1 MRLTEQQSEKLLSYA
16 KSFNVD
22 RSLAKRMIEMAE
34 RSVREW
40 ECEHGM
46 FLTPVESGC
55 LLKVVRA
62 IPEVWATSWGG
73 YDDAERCVIVCC
85 HEDMVESESTVLDG
99 IADNFVVVKLLGD
112 FSGGKVRHGD
122 FLGAVLH
129 GAGLKRECIG
139 DVMVLE
145 ERGAQVIATR
155 QGGEIISQS
164 VSQVANVKVEAQLA
178 SLKELEAVERRTK
191 QITSVENSLRIDAV
205 LSGGLGTSRTKM
217 SELCASGLVRR
228 NYAEL
233 RSASKSVQRGDVL
246 SVRGLGKIRVDDW
259 SETRKGRFRVTMTRF
274 I

>member
-112 FSGGKVRHGD
+112 FSGGKGKCVMKS
-122 FLGAVLH
+122 VLRCD
-129 GAGLKRECIG
+129 GGRLFCMLTFCDTDCLCVLFSETWGLSRGCVAWSGVETRVHRGCNGTRRTRSTGNSDSTRRRDNITKRVTSSKRQSG
-139 DVMVLE
+139 S
-145 ERGAQVIATR
+145 AT
-155 QGGEIISQS
+155 GISQRARGGRTS
-164 VSQVANVKVEAQLA
+164 HETNNKRG
-178 SLKELEAVERRTK
+178 ELSTHRRGIKRRSGNKSHKDERAVRIRTG
-191 QITSVENSLRIDAV
+191 AP
-205 LSGGLGTSRTKM
+205 
-217 SELCASGLVRR
+217 
-228 NYAEL
+228 
-233 RSASKSVQRGDVL
+233 
-246 SVRGLGKIRVDDW
+246 
-259 SETRKGRFRVTMTRF
+259 
-274 I
+274 